1 MEFREAAARRRMVRS
16 YTGGPVDPAAVE
28 RIAEAGRRAPSAGF
42 AQGQTLVVVTDP
54 QTRAEIAA
62 LASEPAY
69 VSRGFEPWLSR
80 APVHIVV
87 CTSPQAYLDRYAA
100 PDKAGSVLAGG
111 GEWPVPYWWVDAG
124 AVLQNLLL
132 AAVDEGLAAGFLGA
146 HAAPGLAGLLGIP
159 EPHLPV
165 GVVTV
170 GRPAPAPPPS
180 PGRPPRRPAAET
192 VRRERW

>member
-1 MEFREAAARRRMVRS
+1 MVRS

-54 QTRAEIAA
+54 QMRAEIAA

-170 GRPAPAPPPS
+170 GRPAPAPPLCG